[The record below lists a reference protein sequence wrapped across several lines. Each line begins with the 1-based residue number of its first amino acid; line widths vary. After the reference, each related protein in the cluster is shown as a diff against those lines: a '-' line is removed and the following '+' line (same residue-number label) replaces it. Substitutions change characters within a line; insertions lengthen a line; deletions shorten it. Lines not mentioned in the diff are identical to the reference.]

1 MRHKRFLFNRRYKQ
15 LGMVTLPYVLI
26 FELLAPIIEFV
37 GFTVFVY
44 QAFTG
49 VVNWTSAAVIF
60 LGLYTFCIILSL
72 VVMFNDYTLG
82 GSFRHPRSY
91 LWVLAAAMLEPFLY
105 HPLTVIFS
113 LKGYYNYI
121 FNKRAVWGEMS
132 RTGYAAPGA
141 GAPPPDAKVAPAA
154 AGPAQAQ
161 GMKGGDV

>member
-1 MRHKRFLFNRRYKQ
+1 
-15 LGMVTLPYVLI
+15 
-26 FELLAPIIEFV
+26 
-37 GFTVFVY
+37 
-44 QAFTG
+44 
-49 VVNWTSAAVIF
+49 
-60 LGLYTFCIILSL
+60 
-72 VVMFNDYTLG
+72 MFNDYTLG